1 MNLKNRILKKSNLW
15 HVGALLLFVVLS
27 CIYFAP
33 ALDGYALKQ
42 PDIVNHVGM
51 SSEATDYRNNS
62 DEQVQWTN
70 SMFSGMPSTQISMI
84 YEGTW
89 LSSGLNKLFQLGLP
103 SPIFYLFISCN
114 FKR

>member
-51 SSEATDYRNNS
+51 SSEVADYRNNS

-70 SMFSGMPSTQISMI
+70 SMFSGMPPTWQPNFNSFNFSI
-84 YEGTW
+84 YRIPEMEW
-89 LSSGLNKLFQLGLP
+89 RNEFS
-103 SPIFYLFISCN
+103 
-114 FKR
+114 